1 VEYKNI
7 GETKVYSARGR
18 INPVDPFT
26 SVDDI
31 AYLGDIEPGE
41 SAVASYEVI
50 VDRSATIKEYGLD
63 AEIRYM
69 DALDTTYVSDV
80 LKVQINVNSPTGIN
94 ALLSNPGYILI
105 IVVGIIG
112 IAFLV
117 RNFRKK

>member
-1 VEYKNI
+1 
-7 GETKVYSARGR
+7 
-18 INPVDPFT
+18 
-26 SVDDI
+26 
-31 AYLGDIEPGE
+31 
-41 SAVASYEVI
+41 
-50 VDRSATIKEYGLD
+50 
-63 AEIRYM
+63 M